1 VNKKKSSRERRG
13 RLERR
18 NETEIGEKNR
28 KPTYPSFAFISRTQT
43 QWANKA
49 EKKKRG
55 QHTEKEQKQTE
66 NEEERQRRKSRR
78 REEETEER
86 VHQATSRLHLQRVSS
101 SLPCFCK
108 FN

>member
-49 EKKKRG
+49 EKKNN
-55 QHTEKEQKQTE
+55 TQKKSRNRLRTRT
-66 NEEERQRRKSRR
+66 ERQRRKSRR